1 MDAGRNRGVGGGWRN
16 AVGGFGG
23 GAFFVLEVFG
33 GVGVS
38 LVGFEVDGGLKF
50 G

>member
-16 AVGGFGG
+16 AVSGFVEV
-23 GAFFVLEVFG
+23 AVFVFTVLG

-38 LVGFEVDGGLKF
+38 LVGFEVDRALKF
-50 G
+50 V